1 MATKKQI
8 AEQCMRIV
16 SGGHLKPDRTIDIRE
31 VMLHLDQLRDARC
44 RLDTLNNVKGGDY
57 SVAEDYMVYATG
69 LTTAAD
75 AVTGQE
81 SVTLPSPVLNLPYG
95 LGLYQV
101 NPTSDFEEA
110 YAIVTP
116 GHNALL
122 ASSHAM
128 ERASKGYCW
137 LIGGKI
143 YFKNVANALA
153 VTALY
158 VPTSKDIAEDADYP
172 VPPDVEAELL
182 QQLVQMFG
190 VQQQVPHD
198 ELEDGQK

>member
-8 AEQCMRIV
+8 AEQCIRII
-16 SGGHLKPDRTIDIRE
+16 SGGHLKPDRTVGIRE

-57 SVAEDYMVYATG
+57 SVSEDYMVYATG

-81 SVTLPSPVLNLPYG
+81 FVTLPSPVLDLPYG

-101 NPTSDFEEA
+101 NPTTDFEEA
-110 YAIVTP
+110 YGIVTP

-122 ASSHAM
+122 AGGAAM
-128 ERASKGYCW
+128 ERAAKGYCW

-143 YFKNVANALA
+143 YFKNVANALD

-158 VPTSKDIAEDADYP
+158 VPTSQGIAEEADYP

-190 VQQQVPHD
+190 IQQQAPHD

>member
-1 MATKKQI
+1 
-8 AEQCMRIV
+8 MRIV

-44 RLDTLNNVKGGDY
+44 RIDTFNNVKAGRY
-57 SVAEDYMVYATG
+57 EVSEDYLSIITG
-69 LTTAAD
+69 TVTAGLVA
-75 AVTGQE
+75 
-81 SVTLPSPVLNLPYG
+81 LPHAILDLEWG

-101 NPTSDFEEA
+101 GPTAELEEA
-110 YAIVTP
+110 YGIVP
-116 GHNALL
+116 AGHIALMKGTAAL
-122 ASSHAM
+122 

-137 LIGGKI
+137 LVAGNI
-143 YFKNVANALA
+143 YFKNVENTTG
-153 VTALY
+153 VTIWY
-158 VPTSKDIAEDADYP
+158 VPTSKSVAEGDTYP

-190 VQQQVPHD
+190 IQQQAPHD

>member
-8 AEQCMRIV
+8 AEQALRIIQ
-16 SGGHLKPDRTIDIRE
+16 GGHIKPDNPVDIRE

-44 RLDTLNNVKGGDY
+44 RIDTFNNVKAGN
-57 SVAEDYMVYATG
+57 YAVNEG
-69 LTTAAD
+69 YLTIITDTIAS
-75 AVTGQE
+75 GQLALPQP
-81 SVTLPSPVLNLPYG
+81 TLDLEWG

-101 NPTSDFEEA
+101 SPNTDLEEA
-110 YAIVTP
+110 YAITQP
-116 GHNALL
+116 GLVGLMKGTAAL
-122 ASSHAM
+122 

-137 LIGGKI
+137 LISGTI
-143 YFKNVANALA
+143 YFKNVADIA
-153 VTALY
+153 VTVWY
-158 VPTSKDIAEDADYP
+158 VPSSKSIAEDADYP

-190 VQQQVPHD
+190 VQQQAPHD

>member
-8 AEQCMRIV
+8 AEQAMRII

-44 RLDTLNNVKGGDY
+44 RLDTMNNVKSGNY
-57 SVAEDYMVYATG
+57 SVSEDY
-69 LTTAAD
+69 LTI
-75 AVTGQE
+75 VTGT
-81 SVTLPSPVLNLPYG
+81 VTAGVVALPQPVLDLEWG

-101 NPTSDFEEA
+101 GPTADLEEA
-110 YAIVTP
+110 YGIVP
-116 GHNALL
+116 AGQGALL
-122 ASSHAM
+122 KGTAAL

-137 LIGGKI
+137 LVAGTL
-143 YFKNVANALA
+143 YFKNVDNTTG
-153 VTALY
+153 VTIWY
-158 VPTSKDIAEDADYP
+158 VPSSKSIAEDADYP

-198 ELEDGQK
+198 ELEDGNK

>member
-1 MATKKQI
+1 MSTKKQI

-44 RLDTLNNVKGGDY
+44 RLDTFQNVKAGDY
-57 SVAEDYMVYATG
+57 SVAEDYMVYTSG
-69 LTTAAD
+69 LTTDAD

-81 SVTLPSPVLNLPYG
+81 SITLPSAVLNLPYG

-101 NPTSDFEEA
+101 NPTDDFEDA

-116 GHNALL
+116 GHNALI
-122 ASSHAM
+122 AGGAAM
-128 ERASKGYCW
+128 ERTAKGYCW

-158 VPTSKDIAEDADYP
+158 IPTSKDIAEDADYP

-190 VQQQVPHD
+190 IQQQAPHD

>member
-44 RLDTLNNVKGGDY
+44 RIDTMNNVKSGNY
-57 SVAEDYMVYATG
+57 LVSEDY
-69 LTTAAD
+69 LSI
-75 AVTGQE
+75 VTGT
-81 SVTLPSPVLNLPYG
+81 VTGGLVALPQPVLDLEWG

-101 NPTSDFEEA
+101 GPTSDLEEA
-110 YAIVTP
+110 YGIVP
-116 GHNALL
+116 AGQGALL
-122 ASSHAM
+122 KGTAAL

-137 LIGGKI
+137 LVAGTI
-143 YFKNVANALA
+143 YFKNVTDTTG
-153 VTALY
+153 VTIWY
-158 VPTSKDIAEDADYP
+158 VPSSKSIAEDADYP

-198 ELEDGQK
+198 ELEDGNK

>member
-8 AEQCMRIV
+8 AEQALRIIQ
-16 SGGHLKPDRTIDIRE
+16 GGHIKPDNPADIRE

-44 RLDTLNNVKGGDY
+44 RLDTLNNVKAGNY
-57 SVAEDYMVYATG
+57 TVSEEYMTHTSG

-75 AVTGQE
+75 AATGQP
-81 SVTLPSPVLNLPYG
+81 SVTLPSKVLDLPYG

-101 NPTSDFEEA
+101 NPTADFEDA

-122 ASSHAM
+122 SGSAAM
-128 ERASKGYCW
+128 ERTSKGYCW
-137 LIGGKI
+137 HIASKI
-143 YFKNVANALA
+143 YFKNVANSVA

-190 VQQQVPHD
+190 VQQQAPHD
-198 ELEDGQK
+198 ELEDGNK

>member
-8 AEQCMRIV
+8 AEQAMRII
-16 SGGHLKPDRTIDIRE
+16 SGGHLKPDRTVTIRE

-44 RLDTLNNVKGGDY
+44 RLDTLNNVKAGNY
-57 SVAEDYMVYATG
+57 SVSEDY
-69 LTTAAD
+69 LSI
-75 AVTGQE
+75 VTGTV
-81 SVTLPSPVLNLPYG
+81 SSGTVDLPQPALDLQWG

-101 NPTSDFEEA
+101 GPTSDLEEA
-110 YAIVTP
+110 YGIVPP
-116 GHNALL
+116 GGVALL
-122 ASSHAM
+122 KGTAAL

-137 LIGGKI
+137 LVAGTI
-143 YFKNVANALA
+143 YFKNVTDTTG
-153 VTALY
+153 VTIWY
-158 VPTSKDIAEDADYP
+158 VPSSKSIAEDADYP

-190 VQQQVPHD
+190 IQKEVPHD